1 MSEKYI
7 LRVLTIGDKTVGK
20 SSIII
25 KYIDDKFDENI
36 KSTLGIDYKT
46 KIIQKG
52 DNLIKVTIY
61 DTAGEEKYR
70 DLIKNYYNGSNG
82 ILLIYDITNRNSF
95 DDLNYWLEELK
106 KNCNLNNLYIYL
118 VGNKTD
124 LEKKRQV
131 SYDEAKNFADMKKI
145 PYIEIS
151 AKTGD
156 NIDKLFNNFIKGT
169 ITCIIEQKK
178 KDSSFLKE
186 SFKLSF
192 LDKDEKTIKDKQCC

>member
-25 KYIDDKFDENI
+25 KYIDNKFDENI

-70 DLIKNYYNGSNG
+70 HLIKNYYNGSNG

-131 SYDEAKNFADMKKI
+131 SYDEAKNFADMRKI

-169 ITCIIEQKK
+169 IICIIEQKK

>member
-25 KYIDDKFDENI
+25 KYIDNKFDENI

-52 DNLIKVTIY
+52 DSLIKVTIY

-169 ITCIIEQKK
+169 IICIIEQKK